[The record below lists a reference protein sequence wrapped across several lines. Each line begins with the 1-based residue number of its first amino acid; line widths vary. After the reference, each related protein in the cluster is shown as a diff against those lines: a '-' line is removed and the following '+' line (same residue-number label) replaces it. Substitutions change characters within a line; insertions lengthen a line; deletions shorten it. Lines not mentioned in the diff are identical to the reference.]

1 MENQK
6 RHEQPTN
13 SVRRSLK
20 RKLEDEFIVD
30 RKITSSDDAAQQDLV
45 SEVRA
50 QVEILDSTFS
60 SNESDRA
67 LVKRSIH
74 ILSELAKN
82 GMNLRLI
89 CFYVSISRFSVHIPF
104 YESRYNVSVVFNL
117 WW

>member
-1 MENQK
+1 MEKNNNK

-20 RKLEDEFIVD
+20 RKLEDDFIID
-30 RKITSSDDAAQQDLV
+30 RKLTSSDDFTSQQDLV

-60 SNESDRA
+60 SIESDRA

-82 GMNLRLI
+82 GTVVEFMNFCLI
-89 CFYVSISRFSVHIPF
+89 LFVIRC
-104 YESRYNVSVVFNL
+104 
-117 WW
+117 